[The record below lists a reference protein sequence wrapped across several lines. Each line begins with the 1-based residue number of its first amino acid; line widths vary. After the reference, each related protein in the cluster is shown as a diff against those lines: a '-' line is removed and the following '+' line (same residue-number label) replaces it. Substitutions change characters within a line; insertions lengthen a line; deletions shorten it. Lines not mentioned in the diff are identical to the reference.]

1 MAESE
6 QECLDTVVK
15 SGSVLAPWLGVN
27 CTLLLKQDSLAC
39 VYPEA
44 TAAGSPP
51 PLPIFAVK
59 LEDVVGLKILQDS
72 PFSSSPSVCRAE
84 LCTYQKVKRFIS
96 SSYYRKFSTEILEF
110 SDAKDFETNYKT
122 AKEWRESIQL
132 QCRKNSRNL
141 FVFSPEQIDRLE
153 PMQLLVIINPFSG
166 RKNGQKLFQNIA
178 RPMFDLAGAVIVQEV
193 ITERQGHAKE
203 FVETFDLTSITGIV
217 LASGDG
223 IVYEVINGLMARPD
237 WETAIKTPIGLIPT
251 GSGNALVSS
260 LLYEADEEVHT
271 CAIENAV
278 FQIINGGIK
287 QHDIASVCNSSSH
300 SYIGVVIHWGM
311 TGIVDVESEKLR
323 FLGGK
328 LRNLIGGLVC
338 IVMKRSYYGQLSYL
352 PIEEDETKSPLTE
365 AEGSIHSTNTLKPTT
380 DVGVSDPI
388 PEHWKTIEG
397 NFVIFMALTSSHV
410 TENDMMCAETK
421 TGSGK
426 FKILYTFDDVTRG
439 QLLAKLSESTGAVKI
454 ENFHEIH
461 TRAFRLNPISPCIIT
476 VDGEQIDYGP
486 IQVQMHPGMMRLYS
500 RVRCE

>member
-1 MAESE
+1 MSRVIYQGKTCRFVFGEDALTIREDNE
-6 QECLDTVVK
+6 RAECLL
-15 SGSVLAPWLGVN
+15 SVL
-27 CTLLLKQDSLAC
+27 
-39 VYPEA
+39 Y
-44 TAAGSPP
+44 
-51 PLPIFAVK
+51 
-59 LEDVVGLKILQDS
+59 EDVIGLEVPLALDGHA
-72 PFSSSPSVCRAE
+72 CYTE
-84 LCTYQKVKRFIS
+84 LHIYQKRDPSALVSDRL
-96 SSYYRKFSTEILEF
+96 YLREVLEF
-110 SDAKDFETNYKT
+110 SEFENFNTNHR
-122 AKEWRESIQL
+122 AAMEWRAAIQL
-132 QCRKNSRNL
+132 QRMRRSKKIFINT
-141 FVFSPEQIDRLE
+141 PEQIEKLE
-153 PMQLLVIINPFSG
+153 PLRLLVIINPFSG
-166 RKNGQKLFQNIA
+166 KKNSEHLYRGIA
-178 RPMFDLAGAVIVQEV
+178 LPMLEVGGATIVKELV
-193 ITERQGHAKE
+193 TERQGHARE
-203 FVETFDLTSITGIV
+203 FVEAFDLSSITGII

-223 IVYEVINGLMARPD
+223 IIYESNKVINGLMARPD
-237 WETAIKTPIGLIPT
+237 WEIAIKTPIGLIPT